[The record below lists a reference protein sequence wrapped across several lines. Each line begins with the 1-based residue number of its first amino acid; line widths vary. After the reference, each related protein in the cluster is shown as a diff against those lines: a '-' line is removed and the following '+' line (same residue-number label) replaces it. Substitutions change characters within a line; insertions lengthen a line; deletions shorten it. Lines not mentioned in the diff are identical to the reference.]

1 MKWNDPIMLLP
12 LVCGVSIAF
21 PAAAQV
27 RGVSDDSITVG
38 THLAMSGPLASWGT
52 QVANGLRMRFDEQNA
67 AGGVHGR
74 KIELI
79 VEDNQFNPARAA
91 QVGNKLIEKDNVF
104 AIIGALGTSTNL
116 VVMPRAYEAG
126 VPNLFPVAAGRQLY
140 EPFNRL
146 GFVASAPHYDN
157 MRLAVKHLVETE
169 GKKRVCVM
177 AQSNELGEE
186 VKAGVVDQLKAM
198 SLELVAET
206 RHAPTDRDFT
216 AAIAKL
222 REANCDLIALGTVVV
237 DTISPIVTARK
248 AGWDVDF
255 LGSSSAYA
263 SENIELAKGATE
275 GLYVTAQM
283 EIPSAE
289 AAGKMGEFVK
299 AYKDR
304 YSSDPGFQAA
314 LGYAFADLFVVA
326 ADKAG
331 RDLSV
336 DTLVRALETQ
346 KGYRDPFGSGPVIEF
361 GPESRLGTKAAF
373 LSRVVDGKWKKVSDI
388 LSY

>member
-1 MKWNDPIMLLP
+1 MKRTVLAISLGAVAP
-12 LVCGVSIAF
+12 LALVVSAT
-21 PAAAQV
+21 AQQ
-27 RGVSDDSITVG
+27 RGVTDDKIVVG

-52 QVANGLRMRFDEQNA
+52 QVANGLRMRFEEANA

-74 KIELI
+74 QVELI
-79 VEDNQFNPARAA
+79 VEDNQFNPSRAA

-116 VVMPRAYEAG
+116 VVMPRAYEAN

-157 MRLAVKHLVETE
+157 MRLAVKYLVEKE
-169 GKKRVCVM
+169 GKRRVCVL

-186 VKAGVVDQLKAM
+186 VKSGVSDQLKAM
-198 SLELVAET
+198 NMELVAET
-206 RHAPTDRDFT
+206 RHGAADRDFT

-222 REANCDLIALGTVVV
+222 REANCDLIALGSVVV

-248 AGWDVDF
+248 AGWDVTF
-255 LGSSSAYA
+255 VGSSSAYA
-263 SENIELAKGATE
+263 TENIDLAKGATE

-283 EIPSAE
+283 EIPTVE
-289 AAGKMGEFVK
+289 AGGRMAEFVT
-299 AYKDR
+299 AYTSK
-304 YSSDPGFQAA
+304 YASAPGFQAA
-314 LGYAFADLFVVA
+314 LGYTFADLFVAA

-331 RDLSV
+331 RDLTV
-336 DTLVRALETQ
+336 DTLVSALETMR
-346 KGYRDPFGSGPVIEF
+346 GYRDPFGSGPVIEF
-361 GPESRLGTKAAF
+361 AADKRLGTSAAF
-373 LSRVVDGKWKKVSDI
+373 LSRVEGGKWKKVTDV

>member
-1 MKWNDPIMLLP
+1 MNWTDRTLLLP
-12 LVCGVSIAF
+12 LVCGVVFAF

-27 RGVSDDSITVG
+27 RGVTDDTITLG

-52 QVANGLRMRFDEQNA
+52 QVANGLRMRFDEQNE
-67 AGGVHGR
+67 AGGIHRR
-74 KIELI
+74 KVELI

-126 VPNLFPVAAGRQLY
+126 VLNLFPVAAGRQLY

-169 GKKRVCVM
+169 GKKRICVM

-186 VKAGVVDQLKAM
+186 VKAGVTDQLKAM
-198 SLELVAET
+198 NMELVAET
-206 RHAPTDRDFT
+206 RHGPSDRDFT

-222 REANCDLIALGTVVV
+222 REANCDLIALGSVVV

-248 AGWDVDF
+248 AGWDVTF

-263 SENIELAKGATE
+263 SENIDLAKGATE

-283 EIPSAE
+283 EIPNAE
-289 AAGKMGEFVK
+289 APGKMGAFVK
-299 AYKDR
+299 AYRDR
-304 YSSDPGFQAA
+304 YSADPGFQAA
-314 LGYAFADLFVVA
+314 LGYTFADLFIAA
-326 ADKAG
+326 ADRAG
-331 RDLSV
+331 RDLTA
-336 DTLVRALETQ
+336 DTFVSALEAQ

-361 GPESRLGTKAAF
+361 GPEKRLGTNAAF
-373 LSRVVDGKWKKVSDI
+373 LSRVVDGKWKKVSEV